1 MGYEQSVLRRATARL
16 EAQRKAREEAQERL
30 RSEIYTK
37 LPRVA
42 AIDRELRRT
51 ITQIIAASL
60 RDGSD
65 PVPAIGVIRDKNLS
79 LQAEKAALLTEH
91 GYPADALD
99 DKPACPKCSDTGW
112 VGANMCA
119 CLKALCTEEQIRE
132 LSKLLDLGEQSFDSF
147 SLDYYS
153 PLPWPGESLSPR
165 ENMEF
170 IFDVCSSYARKFGRF
185 YFRNLFLTGAPGLGK
200 TFLSA
205 CIARTV
211 SESGF
216 SVVYD
221 TAVNIF
227 TRFEEQKFA
236 RDKLEAGE
244 AKDETRRYL
253 GCDLL
258 ILDDLGSELSTP
270 FVQSALYTLINTRLT
285 ADKRTVISSNL
296 TMDQVRARYT
306 PQIASRLEGEY
317 RVLPFYGEDIRLLRK
332 QRLRQGPVN
341 GFRSQALAMR
351 EIIFSGTGS
360 SGALRLRQ
368 VPCSSGSTSMPSPT
382 APAESGVGG
391 RVLRFRTPPHPH
403 SRLLPAEIIPF
414 AFSYHYAPMWEYEL
428 LCPSNKPLGHKLKLF
443 L

>member
-30 RSEIYTK
+30 RSEIYAK

-221 TAVNIF
+221 TAVHLHPL
-227 TRFEEQKFA
+227 RGAEVRPGPAGGWGGQG
-236 RDKLEAGE
+236 RDPPLPGLRSADSGRSGQR
-244 AKDETRRYL
+244 AFHPLCPVRPLHPHQHPPD
-253 GCDLL
+253 GGQADGDLL
-258 ILDDLGSELSTP
+258 QPDHG
-270 FVQSALYTLINTRLT
+270 
-285 ADKRTVISSNL
+285 
-296 TMDQVRARYT
+296 
-306 PQIASRLEGEY
+306 
-317 RVLPFYGEDIRLLRK
+317 
-332 QRLRQGPVN
+332 
-341 GFRSQALAMR
+341 
-351 EIIFSGTGS
+351 
-360 SGALRLRQ
+360 SGARPLYPPDRL
-368 VPCSSGSTSMPSPT
+368 PP
-382 APAESGVGG
+382 GG
-391 RVLRFRTPPHPH
+391 RVPRAP
-403 SRLLPAEIIPF
+403 LLWGGYPAVEKTDAIK
-414 AFSYHYAPMWEYEL
+414 SGRGVSTL
-428 LCPSNKPLGHKLKLF
+428 LCLIIASEATYFVLKDLAKIMAPVIPSTSAIARYICNRSNSSGT
-443 L
+443 

>member
-30 RSEIYTK
+30 RSEIYAK

-227 TRFEEQKFA
+227 TRFEEQKFPHQHPPDGGQA
-236 RDKLEAGE
+236 DG
-244 AKDETRRYL
+244 
-253 GCDLL
+253 DLL
-258 ILDDLGSELSTP
+258 QPDHG
-270 FVQSALYTLINTRLT
+270 
-285 ADKRTVISSNL
+285 
-296 TMDQVRARYT
+296 
-306 PQIASRLEGEY
+306 
-317 RVLPFYGEDIRLLRK
+317 
-332 QRLRQGPVN
+332 
-341 GFRSQALAMR
+341 
-351 EIIFSGTGS
+351 
-360 SGALRLRQ
+360 SGARPLYPPDRL
-368 VPCSSGSTSMPSPT
+368 PP
-382 APAESGVGG
+382 GG
-391 RVLRFRTPPHPH
+391 RVPRAP
-403 SRLLPAEIIPF
+403 LLWGGYPAVEKTDAIK
-414 AFSYHYAPMWEYEL
+414 SGRGVSTL
-428 LCPSNKPLGHKLKLF
+428 LCLIIASEATYFVLKDLAKIMAPVIPSTSAIARYICNRSNSSGT
-443 L
+443 

>member
-236 RDKLEAGE
+236 RDRLEAGE
-244 AKDETRRYL
+244 AKDETRLQPLPGLRPADSGRSGQRAFHPLRPVRPLHPHQYPSD
-253 GCDLL
+253 GGQADGDLL
-258 ILDDLGSELSTP
+258 QPDHGSGARPLHPPNRLPPGGGVPRAPLLWGGYPAVEKAETVTRACERISFTGP
-270 FVQSALYTLINTRLT
+270 CHARNYFFRDRVIRSPPAAASA
-285 ADKRTVISSNL
+285 
-296 TMDQVRARYT
+296 MQ
-306 PQIASRLEGEY
+306 
-317 RVLPFYGEDIRLLRK
+317 LRK
-332 QRLRQGPVN
+332 YLHAVPN
-341 GFRSQALAMR
+341 
-351 EIIFSGTGS
+351 S
-360 SGALRLRQ
+360 SG
-368 VPCSSGSTSMPSPT
+368 
-382 APAESGVGG
+382 
-391 RVLRFRTPPHPH
+391 
-403 SRLLPAEIIPF
+403 
-414 AFSYHYAPMWEYEL
+414 
-428 LCPSNKPLGHKLKLF
+428 
-443 L
+443 

>member
-1 MGYEQSVLRRATARL
+1 
-16 EAQRKAREEAQERL
+16 
-30 RSEIYTK
+30 
-37 LPRVA
+37 
-42 AIDRELRRT
+42 
-51 ITQIIAASL
+51 
-60 RDGSD
+60 
-65 PVPAIGVIRDKNLS
+65 
-79 LQAEKAALLTEH
+79 
-91 GYPADALD
+91 
-99 DKPACPKCSDTGW
+99 
-112 VGANMCA
+112 MCA

-236 RDKLEAGE
+236 RDRLEAGE

-285 ADKRTVISSNL
+285 ADKRTVISPNL

-306 PQIASRLEGEY
+306 PQIA
-317 RVLPFYGEDIRLLRK
+317 LP
-332 QRLRQGPVN
+332 P
-341 GFRSQALAMR
+341 
-351 EIIFSGTGS
+351 
-360 SGALRLRQ
+360 
-368 VPCSSGSTSMPSPT
+368 
-382 APAESGVGG
+382 GG
-391 RVLRFRTPPHPH
+391 RVPRAP
-403 SRLLPAEIIPF
+403 LLWGGYPAVEKTDAIK
-414 AFSYHYAPMWEYEL
+414 SGRGVSTL
-428 LCPSNKPLGHKLKLF
+428 LCLIIASEATYFVLKDLAKIMAPVIPSTSAIARYICNRSNSSGT
-443 L
+443 